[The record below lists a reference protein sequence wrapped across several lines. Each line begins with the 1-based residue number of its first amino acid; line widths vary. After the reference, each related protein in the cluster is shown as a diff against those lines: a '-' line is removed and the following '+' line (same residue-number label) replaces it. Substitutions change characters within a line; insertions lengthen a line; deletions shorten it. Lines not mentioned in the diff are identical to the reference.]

1 MRLGRSV
8 NATRQV
14 IPCWRASGA
23 NAASNSSRPR
33 PKPWPSITILMK
45 KCRPA
50 VAHMLVGAEDIPLCS
65 AMKLETAAIRPR

>member
-8 NATRQV
+8 KPTRQF

-33 PKPWPSITILMK
+33 PKPWLSISILMK
-45 KCRPA
+45 NLAFGGSLTCW
-50 VAHMLVGAEDIPLCS
+50 S
-65 AMKLETAAIRPR
+65 ALRMFP